1 MPLFCDVALAVPLDM
16 VFTYAVP
23 PGMEPVVGGRVL
35 VPFRQQRL
43 SGIVVEL
50 HDRPPQVL
58 TAQISASQISAS
70 QVKIKKVIEALD
82 LSPVLNEHLLKLGK
96 WIADYYLAPVGEVFR
111 TMLPLSAEFKRSVAY
126 RITDQ
131 GRTALHLAGM
141 SGSPARSKRSPEQ
154 QLVEF
159 RVLDYLAE
167 RENVPEERLRGATRV
182 ASALLAGMV
191 RKKWIAREDV
201 SGARD
206 AARVVKVAV
215 LLDAEAAEAAPPL
228 DPSTSLR
235 AGSRGARPHTSLAT
249 VRATKK
255 LNENQ
260 RTLIETLAASGG
272 RLPVEALRGVDV
284 PRTTLGTL
292 VRRGLIR
299 LVDEPLD
306 FTASEVKLSRLKPR
320 PSPFEFEFSA
330 AQKEAL
336 AKIGEAVASRKFGG
350 LLLHGI
356 TGSGKTAVY
365 LACMRQVLDA
375 GRSSILLVPEIG
387 LTPAVAADLHQ
398 VFGDEVAIL
407 HSGLSD
413 AERAEQWHRIRR
425 GEARVVAGTR
435 SAVFAPV
442 GDLALIIVDEE
453 QDSSY
458 KQEETPRY
466 HARDVAVMRAKMAGA
481 GATVVLG
488 SATPSLE
495 SYYNAKKNKYAL
507 VELPDRVEMRPL
519 PEVEIVDMRQEFQE
533 TGQEQVISRKLAEE
547 IRERLEKKEQV
558 MVLLN
563 RRGYSPVVLCRACG
577 KTLQCKN
584 CAVSMTHHKRDGKME
599 CHYCGHVEHI
609 PDKCALC
616 GSEYVYFVGT
626 GSEKLEELL
635 HGMFPQARIGRLDRD
650 TVRGRE
656 DFEQALNALNEGA
669 LDMLVGTQMI
679 AKGHD
684 IHGVTLVG
692 VVGADM
698 ALGLPDFRA
707 AERTFQ
713 LLTQVAGRAGRGQS
727 PGKVVLQTYFQE
739 HYAVQFA
746 ARHDFAG
753 FYEKELQFRAWMH
766 YPPYSAIANVLIRS
780 EKLDD
785 ALTWSGELGRWF
797 EKTRHEGI
805 RVLGPAAAPIT
816 RLKRDYRYHFILK
829 SPSREKMNALLRA
842 MLAEAGARKIP
853 RTQVIV
859 DVDAVWLM

>member
-16 VFTYAVP
+16 VFSYSIP

-50 HDRPPQVL
+50 HDRPPQ
-58 TAQISASQISAS
+58 INASP
-70 QVKIKKVIEALD
+70 VKIKKVIEALD
-82 LSPVLNEHLLKLGK
+82 LAPVLDEHLLKLGK
-96 WIADYYLAPVGEVFR
+96 WIADYYLAPLGEVFR
-111 TMLPLSAEFKRSVAY
+111 TMLPLSAEFKRAVSY

-131 GRTALHLAGM
+131 GRMALHLAGM
-141 SGSPARSKRSPEQ
+141 SGSPARSKRTPEQ
-154 QLVEF
+154 QLIEF

-167 RENVPEERLRGATRV
+167 REGVREASLRGAARV
-182 ASALLAGMV
+182 SKALLAGMV

-201 SGARD
+201 SAARD

-215 LLDAEAAEAAPPL
+215 LRAAEAAE
-228 DPSTSLR
+228 LR
-235 AGSRGARPHTSLAT
+235 SAWTGEGARPHTSP
-249 VRATKK
+249 KK

-260 RTLIETLAASGG
+260 LTLIETLAAAGG
-272 RLPVEALRGVDV
+272 KVPVEALRGLDV

-292 VRRGLIR
+292 VRRGLIE
-299 LVDEPLD
+299 LVDEPQD
-306 FTASEVKLSRLKPR
+306 FTASKLKPR
-320 PSPFEFEFSA
+320 QSPFEFEFSA

-336 AKIGEAVASRKFGG
+336 AKIGAAVAARKFSG

-365 LACMRQVLDA
+365 LACMREVLDQ

-387 LTPAVAADLHQ
+387 LTPAVAADLRQ

-442 GDLALIIVDEE
+442 SDLALVIVDEE

-481 GATVVLG
+481 VVVLG

-495 SYYNAKKNKYAL
+495 SYYNAKKSKYAL
-507 VELPDRVEMRPL
+507 VELPDRVEQRPL

-533 TGQEQVISRKLAEE
+533 TGQEQVISRKLAAE

-584 CAVSMTHHKRDGKME
+584 CAVSMTHHKREHKME
-599 CHYCGHVEHI
+599 CHYCGHVERI
-609 PDKCALC
+609 PDKCAQC

-656 DFEQALNALNEGA
+656 DFEHALNALNEGA

-713 LLTQVAGRAGRGQS
+713 LLTQVAGRAGRGHS
-727 PGKVVLQTYFQE
+727 PGKVVLQTYFQD

-780 EKLDD
+780 EKLDE

-829 SPSREKMNALLRA
+829 SPSREKMNTLLRA
-842 MLAEAGARKIP
+842 MLAEAAARKIP

>member
-1 MPLFCDVALAVPLDM
+1 MSFFCDVALAVPLDM
-16 VFTYAVP
+16 VFTYAIP

-43 SGIVVEL
+43 SGVVVDL
-50 HDRPPQVL
+50 HDRPPQVK
-58 TAQISASQISAS
+58 T
-70 QVKIKKVIEALD
+70 KKVLEALD
-82 LSPVLNEHLLKLGK
+82 LSPVLDEHLLKLGK
-96 WIADYYLAPVGEVFR
+96 WIADYYLAPLGEVFR
-111 TMLPLSAEFKRSVAY
+111 TMLPLAAEFKRAVAY
-126 RITDQ
+126 RITDE
-131 GRTALHLAGM
+131 GRMALHLAGM
-141 SGSPARSKRSPEQ
+141 SGSPARSKRTPEQ
-154 QLVEF
+154 QFVEF

-167 RENVPEERLRGATRV
+167 RESVREQSLRGATRV
-182 ASALLAGMV
+182 ARSLLSGMV

-201 SGARD
+201 SAARD
-206 AARVVKVAV
+206 AARLVKIAV
-215 LLDAEAAEAAPPL
+215 LREAEAAAPQDGPEAGHHTSPA
-228 DPSTSLR
+228 STS
-235 AGSRGARPHTSLAT
+235 AA
-249 VRATKK
+249 KN
-255 LNENQ
+255 LNDNQ
-260 RTLIETLAASGG
+260 RALIETLAAAGG
-272 RLPVEALRGVDV
+272 RVPVEALGGLDV

-292 VRRGLIR
+292 VRRGLIE
-299 LVDEPLD
+299 LLDEPQD
-306 FTASEVKLSRLKPR
+306 FTMSKLKPR
-320 PSPFEFEFSA
+320 QSPFEFEFSA

-336 AKIGEAVASRKFGG
+336 AKIGEAVGSRKFAG

-365 LACMRQVLDA
+365 LACMREVLEQ
-375 GRSSILLVPEIG
+375 GRPSILLVPEIG

-481 GATVVLG
+481 VVVLG

-495 SYYNAKKNKYAL
+495 SYYNAKKNKYTL
-507 VELPDRVEMRPL
+507 VELPDRVEKRPL

-533 TGQEQVISRKLAEE
+533 TGHEQVISRKLADE
-547 IRERLEKKEQV
+547 IRERLKKKEQV

-584 CAVSMTHHKRDGKME
+584 CAVSMTHHKREHKME
-599 CHYCGHVEHI
+599 CHYCGHVAKI
-609 PDKCALC
+609 PEKCAHC

-656 DFEQALNALNEGA
+656 DFEHALNALNEGA

-713 LLTQVAGRAGRGQS
+713 LLTQVAGRAGRGQT
-727 PGKVVLQTYFQE
+727 PGKVVLQTYFQD

-753 FYEKELQFRAWMH
+753 FYDKELQFRAWMH

-780 EKLDD
+780 EKLDE
-785 ALTWSGELGRWF
+785 ALIWSGEIGRWF

-829 SPSREKMNALLRA
+829 SPSRQKMNTLLRA
-842 MLAEAGARKIP
+842 MLAEAAAQKIP

>member
-1 MPLFCDVALAVPLDM
+1 MSIFCDVALAVPLEM
-16 VFTYAVP
+16 VFTYAIP

-50 HDRPPQVL
+50 HDRLPQVN
-58 TAQISASQISAS
+58 ASQI
-70 QVKIKKVIEALD
+70 KIKKVIEALD
-82 LSPVLNEHLLKLGK
+82 LSPVLDEQLLKLGK
-96 WIADYYLAPVGEVFR
+96 WIADYYLAPLGEVYR

-131 GRTALHLAGM
+131 GRLALHLAGM
-141 SGSPARSKRSPEQ
+141 SGSPARSKRTPDE

-167 RENVPEERLRGATRV
+167 RESVREERLRGATRV
-182 ASALLAGMV
+182 GKALLAGMV
-191 RKKWIAREDV
+191 RKKWIVREDV
-201 SGARD
+201 SAARD

-215 LLDAEAAEAAPPL
+215 LLAAEERAEASPPETGRAP
-228 DPSTSLR
+228 SLR
-235 AGSRGARPHTSLAT
+235 TEALPPMDGRGARPHTNA
-249 VRATKK
+249 AKK
-255 LNENQ
+255 LNQNQ
-260 RTLIETLAASGG
+260 LTLIETLAAAGG
-272 RLPVEALRGVDV
+272 RVPVEALRGLDV

-292 VRRGLIR
+292 VRRGLIE
-299 LVDEPLD
+299 LVDEAQD
-306 FTASEVKLSRLKPR
+306 FAASGVKLSKLKPR
-320 PSPFEFEFSA
+320 QSPFEFEFSA
-330 AQKEAL
+330 AQKDAL
-336 AKIGEAVASRKFGG
+336 AKIGERVGSRKFAGS
-350 LLLHGI
+350 LLHGI

-365 LACMRQVLDA
+365 LACMRQVLEQR
-375 GRSSILLVPEIG
+375 RSSILLVPEIG

-425 GEARVVAGTR
+425 GDARVVAGTR
-435 SAVFAPV
+435 SAAFAPV
-442 GDLALIIVDEE
+442 SDLALIIVDEE

-481 GATVVLG
+481 VVVLG

-563 RRGYSPVVLCRACG
+563 RRGYSPVVLCRTCG
-577 KTLQCKN
+577 ETLQCKN
-584 CAVSMTHHKRDGKME
+584 CAVSMTHHKRERKME
-599 CHYCGHVEHI
+599 CHYCGHVERI
-609 PDKCALC
+609 PEKCAHC
-616 GSEYVYFVGT
+616 RSEYVYFVGT

-635 HGMFPQARIGRLDRD
+635 QGMFPQARIGRLDRD

-656 DFEQALNALNEGA
+656 DFEHVLNALNEGA
-669 LDMLVGTQMI
+669 VDMLVGTQMI

-692 VVGADM
+692 VIGADM

-727 PGKVVLQTYFQE
+727 PGKVVLQTYFQD

-766 YPPYSAIANVLIRS
+766 YPPYNAIANVLIRS
-780 EKLDD
+780 EKLDEV
-785 ALTWSGELGRWF
+785 LTWSGELGRWF